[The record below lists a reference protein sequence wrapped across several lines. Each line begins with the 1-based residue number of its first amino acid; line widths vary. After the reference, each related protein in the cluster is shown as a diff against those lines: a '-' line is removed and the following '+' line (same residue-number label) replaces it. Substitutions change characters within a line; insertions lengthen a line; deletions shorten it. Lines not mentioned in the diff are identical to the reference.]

1 MRFETKAIHAGQPP
15 DPSTGAVIPPIYQTS
30 TYVVEAP
37 GKDKGYVYARTSNP
51 TRTALEK
58 NLAALENGEYGLG
71 FSVGAREI
79 RRLADQTAVATLD
92 IEQMVKEMHS
102 AVSSGIMEMDK
113 FVQRVKKGA
122 DDVGRIGG
130 GLAAIIDQV
139 QGLIPLFVKVTE
151 SVKMQSEGAA
161 EISEAMNQ
169 LSESVVHTKSSLH
182 EFATASGQLSEAVQ
196 GLQSEVANLYSS

>member
-1 MRFETKAIHAGQPP
+1 M
-15 DPSTGAVIPPIYQTS
+15 
-30 TYVVEAP
+30 
-37 GKDKGYVYARTSNP
+37 
-51 TRTALEK
+51 
-58 NLAALENGEYGLG
+58 G
-71 FSVGAREI
+71 FSVVAREI

-113 FVQRVKKGA
+113 FVQRVKRGA

-151 SVKMQSEGAA
+151 SVKMQSEGAE